1 MNSIET
7 SPLTTKDLLLQSASD
22 QLEFDKVLQHISGYC
37 ISDIGK
43 EKILTLSKYSDP
55 EELQEELERVDEFK
69 TLHAG
74 GLPSSL
80 FDGIADCRQQ
90 LKKSKIP
97 NAYLSANELDMVAG
111 TIRCS
116 RLVYSFFSNQEQ
128 YPFLKTATT
137 NLHSNKL
144 LERHISDAIDD
155 VGNIKDTASKKLQ
168 TIRRDILD
176 VSAKLRSRLN
186 KILRQVVSD
195 ELVSDDFVSQREG
208 RFVLP
213 LKIENKRKVPGI
225 IHGLS
230 QTGQTA
236 FLEPT
241 EIIEMNNELSLL
253 RNQEEREIIAILTTL
268 TAEVGADANEFLS
281 SIATLAHLDA
291 TQAKALFALKYGGIK
306 PSIVP
311 TNTVNFYKVRH
322 PLLVIAKGI
331 SNVVPLNIEFNN
343 GTIGHLISGPN
354 AGGKTVALKSIAL
367 SLLMVSSGIFALGEC
382 HTNLREVFCAIGD
395 KQSIEHDLST
405 FSSQLITLRDILSV
419 ASKDSFIVI
428 DEICSGTDPNEGGA
442 LASGILD
449 ALIDRNAMFLVTTHQ
464 SSLKTYALQKEHIVN
479 DSLEFDPTTLRPTY
493 KFLSGIPGN
502 SYAFALA
509 ERLGVQDDVLAFAQ
523 QYRSETQSVMEDTI
537 SVLLQYRT
545 EAELLKEAA
554 VKAESIAQKKKTE
567 FEAKLADLKQR
578 QNELIRTSKQ
588 EASEI
593 LAKANS
599 IIENTIR
606 EVREQQKTPSE
617 IKKDFD
623 KSKQEVVAS
632 IEESSQPILE
642 SETQNFEAG
651 DAVRLD
657 NATEIGTVIFVE
669 QDQHHTIVEFNS
681 LKFRVKTSQLQ
692 MVSKKEQKVA
702 KKSSQSVGSYSNKF
716 DSKVTID
723 LRGKRVEEA
732 IFELENAISD
742 GLLSNLPFMYI
753 LHGKGT
759 GALRIAI
766 QQYLKKDKNIVSFR
780 EGELNEGGAGVTVVT
795 F

>member
-1 MNSIET
+1 MNVLET
-7 SPLTTKDLLLQSASD
+7 SPITTKETLLQSASD

-43 EKILTLSKYSDP
+43 ETILTLAQYSDP
-55 EELQEELERVDEFK
+55 IALQEELERVDEFK

-74 GLPSSL
+74 GLPTSL

-97 NAYLSANELDMVAG
+97 NAYLSANELDLVAG

-116 RLVYSFFSNQEQ
+116 RLAHSFFNNQEQ
-128 YPFLKTATT
+128 YPFLKEATSQ
-137 NLHSNKL
+137 LHSNKL

-155 VGNIKDTASKKLQ
+155 FGNIKDTASKKLQ

-186 KILRQVVSD
+186 KILRQVVTD

-268 TAEVGADANEFLS
+268 TAEVGVDADEFLS
-281 SIATLAHLDA
+281 AIVTLAQLDA
-291 TQAKALFALKYGGIK
+291 TQAKAKFALRFGGIK
-306 PSIVP
+306 PLIVP
-311 TNTVNFYKVRH
+311 SNTVNFYNVRH
-322 PLLVIAKGI
+322 PLLVISKGI
-331 SNVVPLNIEFNN
+331 TNVVPLRIEFNN
-343 GTIGHLISGPN
+343 GTLGHLISGPN
-354 AGGKTVALKSIAL
+354 AGGKTVALKCIAL

-382 HTNLREVFCAIGD
+382 HTNLREVYCAIGD

-419 ASKDSFIVI
+419 ANEDSFIVV

-442 LASGILD
+442 LASGVLD
-449 ALIDRNAMFLVTTHQ
+449 AFLHRNAMFLVTTHQ

-493 KFLSGIPGN
+493 TFLSGIPGN

-509 ERLGVQDDVLAFAQ
+509 ERLGLQDDVMSFAQ
-523 QYRSETQSVMEDTI
+523 QYRSESQTVMEETI
-537 SVLLQYRT
+537 TLLLQYRN
-545 EAELLKEAA
+545 EAEQLKESAL
-554 VKAESIAQKKKTE
+554 KAETIAQKKKIE
-567 FEAKLADLKQR
+567 FETKLADIKQR
-578 QNELIRTSKQ
+578 QNELLRSSKQ

-593 LAKANS
+593 LSKANS

-606 EVREQQKTPSE
+606 EVREQQKTPAE
-617 IKKDFD
+617 IKKEFEQ
-623 KSKQEVVAS
+623 SKKEVAS
-632 IEESSQPILE
+632 KIEEPKKEVNNEVNQVFE
-642 SETQNFEAG
+642 SG

-657 NATEIGTVIFVE
+657 NSSEIGTLIFIE
-669 QDQHHTIVEFNS
+669 QDRIHSIVEFNT

-692 MVSKKEQKVA
+692 LVSKKEQKAA
-702 KKSSQSVGSYSNKF
+702 KKTSQSVGSYANKF

-723 LRGKRVEEA
+723 VRGKRADEA
-732 IFELENAISD
+732 IYEVENAISD
-742 GLLSNLPFMYI
+742 ALLSNLPFMYI

-759 GALRIAI
+759 GALRIALH
-766 QQYLKKDKNIVSFR
+766 QYLKKDKNISSFR

>member
-1 MNSIET
+1 MNTIET
-7 SPLTTKDLLLQSASD
+7 SPKTTKDSLLQSASD

-43 EKILTLSKYSDP
+43 EKILTLGKYTNP

-97 NAYLSANELDMVAG
+97 NAYLSANELDLVAG

-116 RLVYSFFSNQEQ
+116 RLVVSFFGTQEQ
-128 YPFLKTATT
+128 YPFLKTATA

-176 VSAKLRSRLN
+176 VSAKLRTRLN
-186 KILRQVVSD
+186 KILRQVVTD

-268 TAEVGADANEFLS
+268 TAEVGADATEFLS
-281 SIATLAHLDA
+281 SIDTLAHLDA

-331 SNVVPLNIEFNN
+331 GNVVPLNIEFNN

-419 ASKDSFIVI
+419 ANNDSFIVI

-449 ALIDRNAMFLVTTHQ
+449 ALLERNAMFLVTTHQ

-523 QYRSETQSVMEDTI
+523 QYRSETQTVMEDTI
-537 SVLLQYRT
+537 SVLLQYRN
-545 EAELLKEAA
+545 EAEQLKEAA
-554 VKAESIAQKKKTE
+554 VKAESIAQKKKAE
-567 FEAKLADLKQR
+567 FEAKLTDLKQR
-578 QNELIRTSKQ
+578 QNELIRSSKQ

-593 LAKANS
+593 LSKANS

-606 EVREQQKTPSE
+606 EVREQQKTPAE
-617 IKKDFD
+617 IKKEFD
-623 KSKQEVVAS
+623 KSKKEVVAS
-632 IEESSQPILE
+632 IEEIPQQTHDGE
-642 SETQNFEAG
+642 SHSFEAG

-657 NATEIGTVIFVE
+657 NASEIGTVIFVE
-669 QDQHHTIVEFNS
+669 QDQQHSIVEFNS

-692 MVSKKEQKVA
+692 LVSKKEQKVA
-702 KKSSQSVGSYSNKF
+702 KKTSQSVGGYANKF

-742 GLLSNLPFMYI
+742 ALLSNLPFMYI

-766 QQYLKKDKNIVSFR
+766 QQFLKKERNIVSFR